1 MLIYTIRFISFPDD
15 YGNTLKHRVEIRCV
29 YWKQHDT
36 CFCRNSTVK
45 TKMKGN
51 RPIRCLDAV
60 ISFLTSS
67 SVSFQ
72 KRVGLDFCEIYL
84 AEIIQKVG
92 KEGRMRIRL
101 CLQNNSH
108 FPPRPP
114 PHGNMRYQWQKV
126 MQIIAIIISAVSPEL
141 GSSKGEGDKL
151 DFVQIPFMEN
161 SNIAKSGT
169 RAVNSR
175 MSQRK

>member
-1 MLIYTIRFISFPDD
+1 MLIYTVRFISFPDD

-72 KRVGLDFCEIYL
+72 RRVGLDFCEIYL

-108 FPPRPP
+108 SPP
-114 PHGNMRYQWQKV
+114 PPPTTRQHE
-126 MQIIAIIISAVSPEL
+126 ISVA
-141 GSSKGEGDKL
+141 EGHAD
-151 DFVQIPFMEN
+151 N
-161 SNIAKSGT
+161 CNNNICCVSGT
-169 RAVNSR
+169 WLL
-175 MSQRK
+175 